1 MPKLVEIRRA
11 LSDHEPEILPVHAK
25 NHAAVAIVLREA
37 DPGLEVLFIER
48 ARREGDPWSGHM
60 AFPGGRIE
68 PEDNDAREA
77 ATRETHEEVGISLE
91 TAETLGR
98 LTDLRGRHAGKPDGA
113 MVISAFV
120 FHAVD
125 PEPLRINYEVEH
137 AFWFPVS
144 SLLEAERH
152 VEYTAMSRSDSRFPG
167 ICVGES
173 DRHIVW
179 GLTYRF
185 LEVFLELSGKPLPN
199 RWGALDLQG
208 RR

>member
-1 MPKLVEIRRA
+1 MPTLDEIRRA
-11 LSDHEPEILPVHAK
+11 LSHYEPEILPAHPR
-25 NHAAVAIVLREA
+25 NHAAVAIVLRETA
-37 DPGLEVLFIER
+37 PGLEMLFIER
-48 ARREGDPWSGHM
+48 AHREGDPWSGHM

-68 PEDNDAREA
+68 PEDSDALEAAARE
-77 ATRETHEEVGISLE
+77 TREEVGLSLE
-91 TAETLGR
+91 SAETLGR
-98 LTDLRGRHAGKPDGA
+98 LTDLKGRHAGRPDGA

-125 PEPLRINYEVEH
+125 PQPLRLNYEVEH

-152 VEYTAMSRSDSRFPG
+152 VEYTAISRSDARFPG
-167 ICVGES
+167 ICVGDRE
-173 DRHIVW
+173 RHIVW

-199 RWGALDLQG
+199 RWDAFDLHA
-208 RR
+208 

>member
-11 LSDHEPEILPVHAK
+11 LSDHEPEILPAHPR
-25 NHAAVAIVLREA
+25 NHAAVAIVLRET
-37 DPGLEVLFIER
+37 DPGLEMLFIER
-48 ARREGDPWSGHM
+48 ARRTGDPWSGHM

-77 ATRETHEEVGISLE
+77 AERETWEEVGLSLE
-91 TAETLGR
+91 SAETLGR

-120 FHAVD
+120 YHSID
-125 PEPLRINYEVEH
+125 PQPLRLNHEVEH

-152 VEYTAMSRSDSRFPG
+152 VEYTAISRSDTRFPG
-167 ICVGES
+167 ICVGDR

-185 LEVFLELSGKPLPN
+185 LEVFLELSGKPLPH
-199 RWGALDLQG
+199 RWGALEPEG
-208 RR
+208 PR